1 MSKARKTLEETN
13 KHLTKAEI
21 AEKEDAESSIVLGNE
36 QLQEPPEWLI
46 DDIAKNE
53 WIRIIAETNKINI
66 VGNLDLSNLAGYC
79 NSYSLYRKATK
90 KLETESLTIK
100 KIASGVVIKVKN
112 QLIDVQNAYAAEM
125 RKFASLCGMTIDSRL
140 KAATINVNKTQEEI
154 SDEFGD
160 I

>member
-1 MSKARKTLEETN
+1 MSKSRKTLDETT

-21 AEKEDAESSIVLGNE
+21 AEKEDAEESIIIGNE

-46 DDIAKNE
+46 DEVAIKE
-53 WIRIIAETNKINI
+53 WYRIINETNKINI
-66 VGNLDLSNLAGYC
+66 VGNLDLNNLAGYC
-79 NSYSLYRKATK
+79 NSYALYRKC
-90 KLETESLTIK
+90 TERLNVEPLTMK

-112 QLIDVQNAYAAEM
+112 PLVDVQISYASEM

-140 KAATINVNKTQEEI
+140 KAAVVNVNKTQEEI
-154 SDEFGD
+154 TDEFGD